1 MNLFTFKN
9 AEASLACMFWLD
21 ILGVRVRAL
30 LDSGA
35 LISVVKK
42 NIYGMILR
50 KAAIVNMQLP
60 LTPLQVKTYIRTAM
74 GHTQH
79 IMGRVV
85 LPIRLGVSADTI
97 TGDVYLQRFS
107 VLEILGYD
115 VILGQD
121 FLRTA
126 GCVIDFSTGH
136 VTVKAIDHTLQL
148 FVPRMQEDI
157 PLHKCPVVYR
167 GQPIT
172 IPAGHMSSICCD
184 VGKKGRT
191 ESATGFFEPS
201 SRHGVYS
208 KIRLAAGP
216 MDCPEDDRVT
226 IVVLNVDD
234 TQRTLHS
241 QAILGTWTPI
251 QFG

>member
-1 MNLFTFKN
+1 MKQQAESPCSTSNTSSPLSKSDGVQVMNLFTFKN

-42 NIYGMILR
+42 NIYSMILR
-50 KAAIVNMQLP
+50 KATIVKMQLP
-60 LTPLQVKTYIRTAM
+60 LTPLQVKTYICTAM

-97 TGDVYLQRFS
+97 TGDVYLKRFS
-107 VLEILGYD
+107 VLGILEYD

-126 GCVIDFSTGH
+126 GCVIDFSTDQ
-136 VTVKAIDHTLQL
+136 VTVKAIDQPLQL
-148 FVPRMQEDI
+148 FVPRMQEDF
-157 PLHKCPVVYR
+157 PLHKCRVVYR

-172 IPAGHMSSICCD
+172 IPA
-184 VGKKGRT
+184 
-191 ESATGFFEPS
+191 
-201 SRHGVYS
+201 
-208 KIRLAAGP
+208 
-216 MDCPEDDRVT
+216 DRPYE
-226 IVVLNVDD
+226 LN
-234 TQRTLHS
+234 TL
-241 QAILGTWTPI
+241 
-251 QFG
+251 